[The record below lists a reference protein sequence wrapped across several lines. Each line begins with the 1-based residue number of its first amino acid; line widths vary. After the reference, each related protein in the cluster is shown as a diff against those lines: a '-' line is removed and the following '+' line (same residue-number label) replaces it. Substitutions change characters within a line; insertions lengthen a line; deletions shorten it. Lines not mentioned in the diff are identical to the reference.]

1 MFKFCVYFYADDRVV
16 HGIENPD
23 NIDHS
28 IKDKS
33 ILGDFWHYAW

>member
-1 MFKFCVYFYADDRVV
+1 MFKFCVNFYVKARVV

-28 IKDKS
+28 IKAKF
-33 ILGDFWHYAW
+33 ILGDF